1 MAGKSAGSRKTT
13 QGKTSSSRTASRKTT
28 KKNGYAQ
35 PSEQEEFLR
44 SEVFVI
50 ASFAVAVLLFLSN
63 FKLCGFIGD
72 YLRSFQLGIF
82 GTIGFIAPVLLF
94 VGTCFA
100 LSNKGNP
107 IAVFKLAS
115 VIVGIL
121 VMCALME
128 MFFTGGYQQ
137 GRTLA

>member
-13 QGKTSSSRTASRKTT
+13 KGKTSSSKAASGKTT

-72 YLRSFQLGIF
+72 YLRSF
-82 GTIGFIAPVLLF
+82 
-94 VGTCFA
+94 
-100 LSNKGNP
+100 
-107 IAVFKLAS
+107 
-115 VIVGIL
+115 
-121 VMCALME
+121 
-128 MFFTGGYQQ
+128 
-137 GRTLA
+137 

>member
-13 QGKTSSSRTASRKTT
+13 QGKTASSRKTT

-94 VGTCFA
+94 VGTC
-100 LSNKGNP
+100 
-107 IAVFKLAS
+107 
-115 VIVGIL
+115 IV
-121 VMCALME
+121 
-128 MFFTGGYQQ
+128 
-137 GRTLA
+137 